1 MSAFSSQTS
10 RPSRD
15 ELLIGIYLSF
25 FDKKD
30 LTNGIDCCIPC
41 AMNTNEITQKVNA
54 RLNRIKIVSRIAK
67 FMVLAFFAAFLW
79 QLIFLQVVN
88 SFPTFRA
95 LIDVSAAIS
104 AKVPIYISKAAI
116 LDDLIVRPTMAILL
130 AVWCWKLMNLFH
142 FYERGLIFDGKTIH
156 CLKILGILCA
166 VGWMLNGVSHY
177 CSILEYQQL
186 RPPPNLPHSPIT
198 IVHDVNF
205 YGLRFFSFDF
215 SLLFAGIVIVLIAW
229 IMDEGRK
236 IQEEQELTV

>member
-1 MSAFSSQTS
+1 
-10 RPSRD
+10 
-15 ELLIGIYLSF
+15 
-25 FDKKD
+25 
-30 LTNGIDCCIPC
+30 
-41 AMNTNEITQKVNA
+41 MNANEITQKVNA

-67 FMVLAFFAAFLW
+67 FIVLAFFAAFLW
-79 QLIFLQVVN
+79 QLIFLQGVN
-88 SFPTFRA
+88 SFPMFRRFQE
-95 LIDVSAAIS
+95 LFDVFAAIS
-104 AKVPIYISKAAI
+104 VKVPIYVSIAGV

-130 AVWCWKLMNLFH
+130 AVWCWKLINLFRY
-142 FYERGLIFDGKTIH
+142 YEHGLIFDGKTIH

-166 VGWMLNGVSHY
+166 LGWTLNGVSHF

-198 IVHDVNF
+198 IVHDINF